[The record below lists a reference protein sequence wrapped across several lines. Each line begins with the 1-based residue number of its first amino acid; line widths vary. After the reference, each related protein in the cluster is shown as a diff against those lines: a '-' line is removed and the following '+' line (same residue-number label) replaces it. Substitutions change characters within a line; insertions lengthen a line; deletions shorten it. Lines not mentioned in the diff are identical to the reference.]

1 MQSIKQTAD
10 RIKNIGI
17 SEKPPFEKLEVVM
30 TYKNTTSQYHLFE
43 EVFSSLFALSE
54 NVENELNR
62 ELNENFTQNNANQ
75 SRSLMNKL
83 LNEELDEVNYYHPLI
98 LSVSFHHSNP
108 RQKTKISQDQ

>member
-30 TYKNTTSQYHLFE
+30 TYKNTISQYHLFE
-43 EVFSSLFALSE
+43 EVLSE

-83 LNEELDEVNYYHPLI
+83 LNEELDEVSYYHPLI